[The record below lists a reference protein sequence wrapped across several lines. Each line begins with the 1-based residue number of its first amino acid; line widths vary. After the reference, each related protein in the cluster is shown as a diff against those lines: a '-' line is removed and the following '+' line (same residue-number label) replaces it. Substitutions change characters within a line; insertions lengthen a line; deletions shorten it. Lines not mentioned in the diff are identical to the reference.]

1 MHQTISHNGR
11 TRDAEVF
18 PPEIRAQVESASPD
32 FYALFGYPEV
42 LGIDLEDLQ
51 EVFYARSRQL
61 HPDRFARA
69 GAEDRDLSLRASSL
83 LNDAYRTLRDPLKR
97 AEYVLSRH
105 GFDVGQQ
112 RSNNVPPELLEEV
125 FELNMSLEELRSG
138 DEDARTD
145 LEAARANFEKMRKE
159 IDDGLSGAFA
169 RWDFA
174 CRNRSSEESSVSRA
188 MLAEIRGSLN
198 RRRYIQ
204 NLLRDVEAALAG
216 PAAR

>member
-1 MHQTISHNGR
+1 MHQTISHSDPAR
-11 TRDAEVF
+11 KADLI
-18 PPEIRAQVESASPD
+18 PQEIRDQVENATPD
-32 FYALFGYPEV
+32 FYAMFGYPEA

-51 EVFYARSRQL
+51 KVFYARSRQL

-69 GAEDRDLSLRASSL
+69 SAEERELSLRASSL

-112 RSNNVPPELLEEV
+112 RSNNLPPELLEEV
-125 FELNMSLEELRSG
+125 FELNMALEELRSG
-138 DEDARTD
+138 DDDARED
-145 LEAARANFEKMRKE
+145 LELAHSNFLKMKAE
-159 IDDGLSGAFA
+159 IDDGLDGAFA
-169 RWDFA
+169 RWDYA
-174 CRNRSSEESSVSRA
+174 CRHRTSDDTSVSRA

-204 NLLRDVEAALAG
+204 NLLRDVEVALAG
-216 PAAR
+216 PAS

>member
-11 TRDAEVF
+11 VRDGEGF
-18 PPEIRAQVESASPD
+18 PAEIRAQVESVSPD
-32 FYALFGYPEV
+32 FYALFGYAET
-42 LGIDLEDLQ
+42 LGIDLDDLQ
-51 EVFYARSRQL
+51 KIFYERSRQL

-69 GAEDRDLSLRASSL
+69 SAGERELSLRASSL

-125 FELNMSLEELRSG
+125 FELNMALEELRSG
-138 DEDARTD
+138 DEDARD
-145 LEAARANFEKMRKE
+145 SLEAARANFLAMRDE
-159 IDDGLSGAFA
+159 IDCGLSGAFA
-169 RWDFA
+169 RWDVA
-174 CRNRSSEESSVSRA
+174 SRNRAGEGASAARA

-216 PAAR
+216 PAA